1 MMNAKLHF
9 EEDAKKPMAMHAQ
22 KFALWLFLVTVVM
35 IFASLTSYYIVR
47 KSDGN
52 FWEVPIPTYFWINTV
67 VILASSFTLHM
78 AYLAAKKDQLQKI
91 KLFLL
96 LTTLLGFAFLIGQF
110 LGWKELYEGG
120 FVFAGNQS
128 NVAASLIYVLSGLHG
143 AHLIGG
149 VIFLVVVLVNS
160 LNFKIHSKNLVRLE
174 MCATY
179 WHFLDLLWVYL
190 FVFLLLNH

>member
-1 MMNAKLHF
+1 MNAKLHF
-9 EEDAKKPMAMHAQ
+9 EEDAKKQMAMHPQ

-96 LTTLLGFAFLIGQF
+96 ITTLLGFAFLIGQY

-120 FVFAGNQS
+120 YVFAGSQS

-143 AHLIGG
+143 VHLIGG
-149 VIFLVVVLVNS
+149 VIFLVVVLINS
-160 LNFKIHSKNLVRLE
+160 LNFKFHSKNLVRLE